1 MKQKIRWINIIICVG
16 CLMLILLDR
25 LLPDRMFFD
34 RKPAKIVALVACAS
48 TWITACMEILK
59 NRKRARRRANRC
71 RRRTGR
77 DYN

>member
-25 LLPDRMFFD
+25 LLPEKMFFD
-34 RKPAKIVALVACAS
+34 RKPAKILALMACAS
-48 TWITACMEILK
+48 TWITACMAISK
-59 NRKRARRRANRC
+59 NRKRARQRADRR

-77 DYN
+77 D